1 MKLENKGG
9 IIGEDFWEFE
19 ANIKDL
25 ARRILHHELS
35 VDFREEHGRPDIKS
49 VRVVDDKVVME
60 FSTFKNTE
68 QY

>member
-1 MKLENKGG
+1 MRLENKGG

-25 ARRILHHELS
+25 ARRILNRELS
-35 VDFREEHGRPDIKS
+35 ADFLEEHGRPDIKN
-49 VRVVDDKVVME
+49 VRVIDDTVVME